1 MMLVNVDRGR
11 SDGAALAKTLE
22 ELSAQGVEEE
32 EDDDENDVD
41 DDDNLS
47 QATRDD
53 LRGSFS
59 YQRS

>member
-1 MMLVNVDRGR
+1 MMLVDIDRGR
-11 SDGAALAKTLE
+11 CDGAALAKTLE
-22 ELSAQGVEEE
+22 ELANAHEVE
-32 EDDDENDVD
+32 D

-53 LRGSFS
+53 LRGSFT

>member
-32 EDDDENDVD
+32 DDDDEND